1 MSGIDHI
8 PILHNIEKKPKQV
21 NPKKFILYFWI
32 AYIVSIILVTLFFV
46 GVALGV
52 FGSMPTFEE
61 LENPKSSLATE
72 ILSEDGKLLGKYYF
86 ENRTNTH
93 FQELSPNVINALI
106 ATEDARFYEHSGIDF
121 RAIFR
126 VVWGVA
132 TGTSKGG
139 GSTITQQLAKNL
151 FPRKPNRS
159 FWETVMI
166 KFKEW
171 ITAIKLERNYSKEE
185 ILAMYLNTVD
195 FGSQSFG
202 IKSAAKTYFNKE
214 PDQLNPEEAALLIGI
229 LKAPTYFSPVRNPA
243 RAIERRNTVLF
254 QMQRYN
260 YLSKSEY
267 DSLRTVPLDMENYR
281 MQDHTTGLATYFREY
296 LRGYLTEW
304 CNTHKKEDGSEY
316 SLYRDG
322 IRVHTTINY
331 KMQEYAEKAVAA
343 YLGKELQP
351 AFYAHWKGV
360 PSAPFVFEKEDE
372 RKEINNLLLSAMR
385 RTDRYASLKTA
396 GYREADIINE
406 FKVKKRM
413 KVFSWKG
420 ERDTI
425 MTPFDS
431 IRYYKFFLQAGLMS
445 MDPHTGYVKAYVG
458 GIDYLHFQYDHVK
471 FAKRQVGSTFKPFLY
486 TLAMQEGESPCS
498 RYPNVQPVIELDNGT
513 VWAPE
518 NTSEERRGE
527 QVTLKWALANSNNWI
542 SGQLIRKYSPA
553 AVVAMAHK
561 MGITSDIP
569 AVYSIALG
577 SCDISLYEMVGA
589 MSTFADKGVFTEP
602 VFITKIEDK
611 DGNLI
616 QEFRAKKQE
625 AISEETAYL
634 MLKLLQGVVNYGTG
648 IRLKY
653 KYNFDNP
660 IAGKTGTTQNQSDG
674 WFMGITPDLVSGIWV
689 GCEDRSAHF
698 RTLALGQGANTAL
711 PIWALYMEQVY
722 ADPSLHIIRDKDF
735 DPPNKPLEVDFDCG
749 DEENAVATPGTD
761 KQVKKKKKKTV
772 IDTDEF

>member
-8 PILHNIEKKPKQV
+8 PILQNKEIKPKSV
-21 NPKKFILYFWI
+21 NPKKFVLYFWI
-32 AYIVSIILVTLFFV
+32 AYVIGITLIVLFFV
-46 GVALGV
+46 GVALGL
-52 FGSMPTFEE
+52 FGSMPTFVE

-126 VVWGVA
+126 VFWGMA

-151 FPRKPNRS
+151 FPRKSNRT
-159 FWETVMI
+159 FGETVMI

-214 PDQLNPEEAALLIGI
+214 PDQLNPEEAALLIGV

-243 RAIERRNTVLF
+243 RAIERRNTVLY
-254 QMQRYN
+254 QMQRYD
-260 YLSKSEY
+260 YLTKTEY
-267 DSLRTVPLDMENYR
+267 DSLRAVPLNMENYR
-281 MQDHTTGLATYFREY
+281 IQDHTTGLATYFREY

-322 IRVHTTINY
+322 LRVHTTINY

-360 PSAPFVFEKEDE
+360 PTAPFVFEKTDE
-372 RKEINNLLLSAMR
+372 RKEINNLLISSMR
-385 RTDRYASLKTA
+385 RTDRYASMKTQ
-396 GYREADIINE
+396 GYKEADIINE
-406 FKVKKRM
+406 FKVKTRM
-413 KVFSWKG
+413 KVFSWRG
-420 ERDTI
+420 ERDTV
-425 MTPFDS
+425 MSPFDS
-431 IRYYKFFLQAGLMS
+431 IRYYKFFLQSGLMS

-498 RYPNVQPVIELDNGT
+498 RYPNVQPVIDLGNGT

-561 MGITSDIP
+561 MGVTSDIP

-602 VFITKIEDK
+602 IFITKIEDK

-616 QEFRAKKQE
+616 QEFKPKKQE
-625 AISEETAYL
+625 AISEETSYL
-634 MLKLLQGVVNYGTG
+634 MLQLLQGVVKYGTG

-653 KYNFDNP
+653 KYGFDNP

-674 WFMGITPDLVSGIWV
+674 WFMGITPDLVSGVWV

-722 ADPSLHIIRDKDF
+722 ADPSLHIVKDKDF
-735 DPPNKPLEVDFDCG
+735 DPPKKPLEVDFDCG
-749 DEENAVATPGTD
+749 DEENAIASPGTT
-761 KQVKKKKKKTV
+761 KEVKKKKKKAV